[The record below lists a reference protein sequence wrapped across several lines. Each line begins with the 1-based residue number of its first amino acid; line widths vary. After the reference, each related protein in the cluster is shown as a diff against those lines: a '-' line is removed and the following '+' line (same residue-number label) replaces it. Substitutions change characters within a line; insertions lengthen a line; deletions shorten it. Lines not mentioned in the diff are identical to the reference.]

1 MSKKINRVLSF
12 ALAILMV
19 MSMASVFTF
28 TASAQAVD
36 FKTNYVCSD
45 GNDTIK
51 NTAVLLYDS
60 SATVDGTTVT
70 ATWEDTEYT
79 FTIGENAFAS
89 LTDIET
95 AITNGTI
102 AATPQVIVPSWNGVL
117 APTVSMKFYAPNWN
131 TCPYVRPADWT
142 ALKYGTTAW
151 TANETYHN
159 RASNAIITRL
169 HITASVTGALE
180 CYGFQF
186 SHSTSNTYPVDDRNR
201 TEAAQIVIK
210 NCFSNQI
217 YSSYYFYNGKCSA
230 NQIADLANNS
240 LLIENLWLADNDT
253 DANVRIV
260 GEFMPH
266 NTVIRGMYIDS
277 SVGNKLAASSTNYIK
292 TLTGSSLTFEGCYF
306 PSTTNGHF
314 GLQGA
319 SSNSG
324 AIDSGKTR
332 EVVLRNNVF
341 NDFASTTGYFLWLDE
356 ADHSGITVEDNYI
369 IYPNATT
376 TGVGLFKDYGSGSSA
391 RADGSV
397 KIINNKIIGIANNF
411 AVSNSSDKLD
421 IYGNFY
427 LPTYTADYQS
437 ATGQAITAANGLSGD
452 TWYWFDYAMTQRSD
466 VLAYELAGAAG
477 TEDIVEIDNTNKIID
492 YIVKSNDYTTL
503 SGDTYTIDTD
513 FITATAGYTLKFGE
527 TAHGETIN
535 VTKTGITDE
544 FTFTISNPAN
554 TLTETWTVKMHYLA
568 DVEPF
573 NEGYSNSTIQNTAV
587 LLYDDYLFIE
597 GTTIYEEWEGT
608 VYSFE
613 QGVNAFDS
621 INAIPANSQVLVP
634 SWNGSFNITKP
645 MKFYGVNWN
654 TAPFNRPDGENWSAV
669 KSGSTAWTVNPNFD
683 TTSSVATAITVATD
697 FEGGALEFYGFYI
710 TGKITDSTRTN
721 GANIVLKNIYHKAN
735 THLIDFGGN
744 IGTTIA
750 NNNPSLT
757 KQNNSILLKNYYAVG
772 TKANTKFMSR
782 YVPHST
788 TLDSVWVDFTN
799 LYYQNWIKFAKTDT
813 EYIWKNSYLTGY
825 STASGNP
832 LNFQGIANQLDASLT
847 ATLEFSNNTFYNFSA
862 STVVDGVFSVI
873 KWESRSFSAV
883 KFHDNYVAAPAATTV
898 KFFDQTHTKNAK
910 RQPGAVS
917 ITGNIF
923 NGMQDEIVM
932 KYLGADGTPY
942 ADTDA
947 VEIQGNFLLTTY
959 TADYANAEGEML
971 KVEDPLTYHEDRWY
985 WLDAAMTRKAVVAIG
1000 DTGYETVAQANEDAK
1015 AGDTIF
1021 LLTDATTDVLTL
1033 TAGANFDLNGFD
1045 LTATT
1050 GFVSTNGSQVT
1061 GDGAIMSDNVVIAA
1075 QNTLVPVAIDGGY
1088 KFAAV
1093 TMNTKVQVANDSQFK
1108 LAFRPDVVSYANTV
1122 DVYGNVNNN
1131 FAVELEIA
1139 WEGGSKTVTVNPELL
1154 AKVYSAEGLELKR
1167 ALVINVINFADI
1179 ESAVTLTVNLTLN
1192 NVVVSS
1198 TTQTVKEATV

>member
-28 TASAQAVD
+28 TASALAVD

-45 GNDTIK
+45 GKDTIK

-102 AATPQVIVPSWNGVL
+102 AATPQVIVPSWNGTL
-117 APTVSMKFYAPNWN
+117 YPNVSMKFYAPNWN

-159 RASNAIITRL
+159 RVGSAIIAAGNIPETV
-169 HITASVTGALE
+169 SGALE
-180 CYGFQF
+180 YHGFQF
-186 SHSTSNTYPVDDRNR
+186 TGQIWDRYR
-201 TEAAQIVIK
+201 TAAAQIVIK
-210 NCFSNQI
+210 NCATIAFADN
-217 YSSYYFYNGKCSA
+217 SYFFRGNA
-230 NQIADLANNS
+230 TINRTNDVANNS
-240 LLIENLWLADNDT
+240 LLIENLWWADSDDGT
-253 DANVRIV
+253 KIRFI
-260 GEFMPH
+260 GEELPH
-266 NTVIRGMYIDS
+266 NTVIRGLYNDPS
-277 SVGNKLAASSTNYIK
+277 AASKWTSSINYLKIM
-292 TLTGSSLTFEGCYF
+292 TGSSVTFEDCYF
-306 PSTTNGHF
+306 SPTSNAYFLFQGDGTNG
-314 GLQGA
+314 
-319 SSNSG
+319 N
-324 AIDSGKTR
+324 AIAAGKTR
-332 EVVLRNNVF
+332 EIILKNNVF
-341 NDFASTTGYFLWLDE
+341 NNFASTENSFLYITQS
-356 ADHSGITVEDNYI
+356 DHSGITVEDNFI
-369 IYPNATT
+369 IYPNATA
-376 TGVGLFKDYGSGSSA
+376 TGVNFCFEHSSSA
-391 RADGSV
+391 TSTRTDGSI
-397 KIINNKIIGIANNF
+397 KINNNVIIGMANNF
-411 AVSNSSDKLD
+411 NVSTSKASDKMD

-477 TEDIVEIDNTNKIID
+477 TEDIVEIDNTNKIVD

-535 VTKTGITDE
+535 VTKTGTTDE
-544 FTFTISNPAN
+544 FTFTVSNPAN
-554 TLTETWTVKMHYLA
+554 TLTETWTVKMLYLVDA
-568 DVEPF
+568 EPF

-587 LLYDDYLFIE
+587 LLYDEYLFIE

-683 TTSSVATAITVATD
+683 TTSSVATAITVAAD
-697 FEGGALEFYGFYI
+697 FEGGALEFYGFYV
-710 TGKITDSTRTN
+710 TGTITDSTRTN
-721 GANIVLKNIYHKAN
+721 GANIVLKNIYHRAN
-735 THLIDFGGN
+735 THLINYGN
-744 IGTTIA
+744 DIGTTLA
-750 NNNPSLT
+750 NNNASLT
-757 KQNNSILLKNYYAVG
+757 KENNSILLKNYYAVG

-782 YVPHST
+782 FVPHST

-799 LYYQNWIKFAKTDT
+799 LYYQHWIKSAKTDT
-813 EYIWKNSYLTGY
+813 EYIWKNSYITGHTTAGAPMAY
-825 STASGNP
+825 QGANGQISSALST
-832 LNFQGIANQLDASLT
+832 
-847 ATLEFSNNTFYNFSA
+847 TLEFTNNVFYDYSA
-862 STVVDGVFSVI
+862 TTVGSDGVYSI
-873 KWESRSFSAV
+873 INWHSRAYREL
-883 KFHDNYVAAPAATTV
+883 KFKDNYVAAPSATGV
-898 KFFDQTHTKNAK
+898 KLINQTHTINDPRAA
-910 RQPGAVS
+910 GAVS
-917 ITGNIF
+917 ITGNVF

-932 KYLGADGTPY
+932 KYSTYVDR
-942 ADTDA
+942 DA

-959 TADYANAEGEML
+959 TADYANAEGKML
-971 KVEDPLTYHEDRWY
+971 KVQSPCTYHEDRWY

-1000 DTGYETVAQANEDAK
+1000 DTGYETVAQANADAK
-1015 AGDTIF
+1015 ADDTIY

-1154 AKVYSAEGLELKR
+1154 AKVYSAEGVELKR